1 MSDQDPSPASH
12 PAADLQTERRAY
24 VRLASDL
31 TASCDAADR
40 VHEAGWAGRVRDI
53 SQGGVGLVLQH
64 RFRPGTSL
72 AVELRKSS
80 GELLRTIEALVVH
93 ATAILVD
100 GNPCWLLGCAF
111 HDPLSDEEFAALQ

>member
-40 VHEAGWAGRVRDI
+40 VHEAGWAGRVR
-53 SQGGVGLVLQH
+53 
-64 RFRPGTSL
+64 
-72 AVELRKSS
+72 
-80 GELLRTIEALVVH
+80 TIEALVVH
-93 ATAILVD
+93 AAAILVD
-100 GNPCWLLGCAF
+100 GNPCRLLGCA
-111 HDPLSDEEFAALQ
+111 STTR